1 VKLLFENWRNYLKE
15 ESLLTEISY
24 DEVLK
29 RFDGKKFKK
38 AFAAS
43 APRAQRTIESV
54 VDIED
59 IEPKEKAE
67 ALSWLIGLAIKK
79 RSYSFRLALP
89 SALETFFQMKRQG
102 VGHLLKSK
110 SLAGLDVD
118 GLIAMIKGA
127 GPAYEKHKRSKINP
141 TFAAKGANKIGETED
156 WIVYIPENKA
166 AACKLGGNTEWC
178 TAAPGLDYYEQYHSA
193 ERPLIIFHHKTKTY
207 DVRGPQEK
215 GRWDKKIVGKE
226 PIKFQ
231 FHYDSKQYMDRAD
244 DNLLSEEEIAS
255 NVENIQ
261 PTMIFAGYD
270 YMNPSLNMTKG
281 EIFSELNNIVISL
294 KGKLPA
300 ATITSAKNLHFEEE
314 RLPNGGFKRTG
325 VYHGAPA
332 TTTSGAPRTVV
343 PPDNDEAPWWST
355 FDKDGDLHSE
365 TGPAIKEYGGSVEW
379 HIHGKPMR
387 DEEAWEHEMA
397 INKAHAAARNRF

>member
-1 VKLLFENWRNYLKE
+1 MKLLLENWRRYLKE
-15 ESLLTEISY
+15 EPLLTEISY

-110 SLAGLDVD
+110 SLAGLDGR
-118 GLIAMIKGA
+118 GLIAVIKDA
-127 GPAYEKHKRSKINP
+127 GPAYEKHNRSKINP
-141 TFAAKGANKIGETED
+141 TLAAKGANKIGETED

-166 AACKLGGNTEWC
+166 AACKLGGDTDWC

-193 ERPLIIFHHKTKTY
+193 ERPLIIFHHKTKT
-207 DVRGPQEK
+207 
-215 GRWDKKIVGKE
+215 VGKE
-226 PIKFQ
+226 PVKFQ
-231 FHYDSKQYMDRAD
+231 FHYGSNQYMDRAD
-244 DNLLSEEEIAS
+244 DNLLGHEGDRYMD
-255 NVENIQ
+255 VEGIQ
-261 PTMIFAGYD
+261 STLVDTDEYL
-270 YMNPSLNMTKG
+270 NSSLNMTKG

-294 KGKLPA
+294 KGELPA
-300 ATITSAKNLHFEEE
+300 ATIAIAKNLHFEEE
-314 RLPNGGFKRTG
+314 RLPDGGFKRTG

-332 TTTSGAPRTVV
+332 TTTSGAPRTVA
-343 PPDNDEAPWWST
+343 PPDDGGAPWWSI
-355 FDKDGDLHSE
+355 FDKNGDLHSE
-365 TGPAIKEYGGSVEW
+365 TGPAIKEYGGPIEW
-379 HIHGKPMR
+379 YVHGKPQR
-387 DEEAWEHEMA
+387 DEEVSR
-397 INKAHAAARNRF
+397 KQ